1 MSMGPDW
8 LRKFL
13 AGSRIA
19 GLFFVALGFA
29 ALSWSVRTQN
39 SHLAL
44 ICSGLTVGAMAAV
57 TAPTEDLMAKALA
70 DRSSVTFDRFVVE
83 PLLGAG
89 LCLLLLWVS
98 FGVLSAFGIVDHW
111 ANLRAAVLLS
121 GLLGVMF
128 GIQIAATAFVLR
140 KKKADTF

>member
-1 MSMGPDW
+1 MGPAW
-8 LRKFL
+8 LKKFL
-13 AGSRIA
+13 ATSRIA

-29 ALSWSVRTQN
+29 VLSWSVRTQN
-39 SHLAL
+39 WQLA
-44 ICSGLTVGAMAAV
+44 GLCFWLTLVAMTGV
-57 TAPTEDLMAKALA
+57 TAPREDLLAQLLA
-70 DRSSVTFDRFVVE
+70 DRRSVPFGRFVVE

-89 LCLLLLWVS
+89 LCLLLLWIA
-98 FGVLSAFGIVDHW
+98 FGVLSAFGVIAHW

-140 KKKADTF
+140 KKKTDTF